1 MSPCGETSLQLPV
14 GRMVILSMVHEM
26 KKEKH
31 DLFMTKVISL
41 AFGLFIIDENPVQ
54 IKPTVYFFIHELS

>member
-1 MSPCGETSLQLPV
+1 
-14 GRMVILSMVHEM
+14 M

-41 AFGLFIIDENPVQ
+41 AFGVFIIDENPVH
-54 IKPTVYFFIHELS
+54 IKPTVYFFLHELS